1 MEHALK
7 LATEWII
14 PEEDP
19 AVLCLWTCEPD
30 HVQHYSGTGSG
41 NSDTAGVLAR
51 ADAQFGRF
59 LQWLEETGRA
69 ETTNVLAMS
78 DHGHCPRRPGAVKR
92 H

>member
-51 ADAQFGRF
+51 ADASVSLYDPTFSR
-59 LQWLEETGRA
+59 T
-69 ETTNVLAMS
+69 V
-78 DHGHCPRRPGAVKR
+78 
-92 H
+92 